1 MVKILSSIG
10 IIILKIKFDKLLFS
24 HNFYSSHFKKNK
36 SKYFFN
42 FLLYRFQLSS
52 VSIKKK
58 YDLIFYLSNHENK
71 KNKFLID
78 LIIKLSKE
86 YRICIIGKKIAK
98 RENIKNMGY
107 LSRSKVFKL
116 INMSKASVSTYE
128 NLFSFFLL
136 DCLKHKLIVFYNN
149 EFNPKGNLDT
159 KLMIPIDF
167 NNSSKTIKIIKKN
180 INKKIS
186 NKISYTKK
194 NFNNYFKIH

>member
-1 MVKILSSIG
+1 
-10 IIILKIKFDKLLFS
+10 
-24 HNFYSSHFKKNK
+24 SSHFKKNK